1 MSDLVLTRLA
11 STLGDWRPAGDDE
24 VRFSCPFCPGKGYGE
39 DSHGHLYYNTEKQVF
54 VCFRCGEKGSA
65 KWLCRKAGAHYPEPG
80 ALRQVPASLLDLVR
94 RSLSPAQKEDH
105 LGPVTYPCEV
115 RLVVPGSPALPY
127 LISRGISV
135 EEVRAARLSWGTYK
149 GSDRIF
155 FPTFSSDDERM
166 TYWSARAFRNEEPG
180 RPVEKY
186 VNPESRKGSIVY
198 NLDRARRHRQVV
210 ITEGVVSALA
220 VGSHGV
226 ATFGKAVSLEQRSA
240 LLRYPFEE
248 YVVALDGDAR
258 REALELA
265 SFFLAQ
271 GRRASLVCFGKRE
284 DPASCDLPR
293 RLEERVVCDF
303 IGLANLKMGIEF
315 PVVHS

>member
-1 MSDLVLTRLA
+1 MSDLVLQRLA
-11 STLGDWRPAGDDE
+11 SSLGDWRPAGDDE
-24 VRFSCPFCPGKGYGE
+24 VRFPCPFCSGKGYGE
-39 DSHGHLYYNTEKQVF
+39 DQHGHLYYNTSKEVF

-65 KWLCRKAGAHYPEPG
+65 KWLCRKAGAPYPEPG
-80 ALRQVPASLLDLVR
+80 ALRQVPASLLDMVR
-94 RSLSPAQKEDH
+94 KSLELAPKEESA
-105 LGPVTYPCEV
+105 GTVTYPCEV

-135 EEVRAARLSWGTYK
+135 EEVQAARLSWGTYK
-149 GSDRIF
+149 GADRIF
-155 FPTFSSDDERM
+155 FPVHSPEDGRM

-186 VNPESRKGSIVY
+186 VNPDSRKGSIVY
-198 NLDRARRHRQVV
+198 NLDRARRHTQVV
-210 ITEGVVSALA
+210 VTEGVVSALA
-220 VGSHGV
+220 VGSRGV

-240 LLRYPFEE
+240 LLRHPFEE

-271 GRRASLVCFGKRE
+271 GRRASLICFGKKE

-293 RLEERVVCDF
+293 RLEERVSCDF
-303 IGLANLKMGIEF
+303 VGLANLKMGIDF
-315 PVVHS
+315 PVVLS